1 MNPTDIILIIAGV
14 GYVLARRWAGQ
25 LLEAKRL
32 LIVPVILTIIG
43 ISDLHKAHPMN
54 ATTVAFIAAGV
65 GLSIVIGLVRGAT
78 VYLGERNGELWMRY
92 RASTIGLWVLNFA
105 LKIALL
111 PIEHAVSPASSS
123 ASNDGILLAIG
134 LGIVAETLVVL
145 YRALRTESTI
155 VWQKGKQG
163 APHQTL
169 PALDQARRI
178 VQAKDADGGWTRVKR
193 DW

>member
-1 MNPTDIILIIAGV
+1 
-14 GYVLARRWAGQ
+14 
-25 LLEAKRL
+25 
-32 LIVPVILTIIG
+32 
-43 ISDLHKAHPMN
+43 
-54 ATTVAFIAAGV
+54 
-65 GLSIVIGLVRGAT
+65 
-78 VYLGERNGELWMRY
+78 MRY
-92 RASTIGLWVLNFA
+92 RASTIALWVLNFA
-105 LKIALL
+105 VKIALL

-155 VWQKGKQG
+155 VWQKGKDG

-169 PALDQARRI
+169 PPLRTSPLISPSSPKPDRDVASHFQ
-178 VQAKDADGGWTRVKR
+178 R

>member
-1 MNPTDIILIIAGV
+1 MNPTDIILVIAGV

-32 LIVPVILTIIG
+32 LIVPVILTVIG

-54 ATTVAFIAAGV
+54 ATTVGFIALGA

-78 VYLGERNGELWMRY
+78 VHLGLRNGELWMRY
-92 RASTIGLWVLNFA
+92 RASTIALWVLNLA
-105 LKIALL
+105 LKLALL

-123 ASNDGILLAIG
+123 ASNQGLLLAIG
-134 LGIVAETLVVL
+134 LGIVGETLVVL
-145 YRALRTESTI
+145 YRATRTGTAI
-155 VWQKGKQG
+155 VWEKGKDG
-163 APHQTL
+163 APHRTL
-169 PALDQARRI
+169 PPLS
-178 VQAKDADGGWTRVKR
+178 TKR